1 MKIFK
6 TIIKTAAPTP
16 AFPAVAIAMLYYAN
30 GRPVLD
36 RYNSRVFGTGATIEE
51 AIEALNQIRRVRDGE
66 VRTVRA

>member
-6 TIIKTAAPTP
+6 TIIKTTAPTP
-16 AFPAVAIAMLYYAN
+16 AFPAVAWLYHAN
-30 GRPVLD
+30 GKPVLD
-36 RYNSRVFGTGATIEE
+36 QYNGRVFGTGATIEE